1 MIENQQLSYFTIL
14 YTNDG
19 LTHHAHMNFT
29 KKKLC
34 ATETQSHCTESPAW
48 TLSKASPKPTSFIHW
63 SMKGSSHILTGS
75 VEVRASEFWRCQAR
89 PGSRHVQLQPL

>member
-29 KKKLC
+29 KKNC
-34 ATETQSHCTESPAW
+34 
-48 TLSKASPKPTSFIHW
+48 
-63 SMKGSSHILTGS
+63 
-75 VEVRASEFWRCQAR
+75 
-89 PGSRHVQLQPL
+89 VQLKLNLTALRVQPGL